1 MLMKECRRLH
11 LLWIRVEQGQ
21 SKCHQAFLEMKGW
34 TYFGHPLDKGRARH
48 VFCISRFARPG
59 LYSVCGQE
67 LNMERCVTTQFFL
80 YYNSF
85 CWWSRISLKAHDQ
98 DRTAVVQ
105 ALVHQI
111 LGSLAFENYRLRVIM
126 SCKNRVLAVCQI

>member
-1 MLMKECRRLH
+1 
-11 LLWIRVEQGQ
+11 
-21 SKCHQAFLEMKGW
+21 
-34 TYFGHPLDKGRARH
+34 
-48 VFCISRFARPG
+48 
-59 LYSVCGQE
+59 
-67 LNMERCVTTQFFL
+67 MERCVTTQFFL